1 MPRTISKAG
10 IAHTVAGPESFW
22 DWYEREDWEPETV
35 AVYDRFL
42 RPGATYVD
50 LGAWIGPTV
59 LLAASKAGRIV
70 CAEPD
75 PKAYPVLLENL
86 ALNPEVAAKTTAFP
100 VAVGARDGD
109 VVLSS
114 TGEGGDSNSS
124 VMRPGDAGA
133 RWTVEGVTIATLL
146 ERASIGS
153 ADFVKVDV
161 EGAEYDIVPM
171 LIRVP
176 ALFVAMHPNLLL
188 DKRSPIVRVV
198 SSLRALRAN
207 HRFLRAT
214 LAYRHHYVW
223 DESRRGFRDI
233 RRRNLARVLLP
244 LPLRSSFLIGAC
256 LFTDERVA

>member
-1 MPRTISKAG
+1 VPRTIRKAG
-10 IAHTVAGPESFW
+10 ISHTAVGPDSFW
-22 DWYEREDWEPETV
+22 DWYESADWEPETV

-42 RPGATYVD
+42 QEGAMCVD

-59 LLAASKAGRIV
+59 LLAAPKAGRIV

-75 PKAYPVLLENL
+75 PNAYRVLLENL

-100 VAVGARDGD
+100 VAVGVRDGD

-114 TGEGGDSNSS
+114 EGEGGDSNSS
-124 VMRPGDAGA
+124 VIRRGDKGA
-133 RWTVEGVTIATLL
+133 RWTVEQVTIATLL
-146 ERASIGS
+146 ERASAGS
-153 ADFVKVDV
+153 PDFVKVDI
-161 EGAEYDIVPM
+161 EGAEYDIVTM
-171 LIRVP
+171 LLHVP

-188 DKRSPIVRVV
+188 DKRSPIVRVT

-223 DESRRGFRDI
+223 DEPHGRFRDI
-233 RRRNLARVLLP
+233 RRINLLRVLLP

-256 LFTDERVA
+256 LFTDGRVA

>member
-1 MPRTISKAG
+1 VPRTISKAG
-10 IAHTVAGPESFW
+10 IAYRVAGPDSFW
-22 DWYEREDWEPETV
+22 DWYESDDWEPETV

-42 RPGATYVD
+42 RAGATYVD

-75 PKAYPVLLENL
+75 PQAYPVLLENL

-100 VAVGARDGD
+100 VAIGASDGE

-114 TGEGGDSNSS
+114 QGEGGDSNSS

-133 RWTVEGVTIATLL
+133 RWTVEQVTMATLL
-146 ERASIGS
+146 ERAAIASP
-153 ADFVKVDV
+153 DFVKVDV
-161 EGAEYDIVPM
+161 EGAEYDIVTM
-171 LIRVP
+171 LVRAP

-188 DKRSPIVRVV
+188 DKRSPVARVV

-207 HRFLRAT
+207 RRFLRT
-214 LAYRHHYVW
+214 VLAYRHHYVW
-223 DESRRGFRDI
+223 DESRRRFREI
-233 RRRNLARVLLP
+233 RRRNLLRVLFP

-256 LFTDERVA
+256 LFTDEPVA